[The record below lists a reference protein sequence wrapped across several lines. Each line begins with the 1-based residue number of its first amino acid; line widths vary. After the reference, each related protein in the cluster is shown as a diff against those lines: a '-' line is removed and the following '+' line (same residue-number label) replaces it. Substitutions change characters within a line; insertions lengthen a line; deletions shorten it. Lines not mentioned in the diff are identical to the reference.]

1 MPFSSILLLALALA
15 MDATAVAA
23 ARAMLVPRLQARH
36 VLLVAVLFGGFQA
49 LMPLLGWFAGS
60 RLGPFVQT
68 FAHWIAFLVLG
79 AIGAKMLW
87 EARTT
92 QAEKATS
99 GSDPFALPV
108 MLTLAVATSID
119 ALAVGVTLPMLG
131 APLGL
136 SLATIGVTAALLSVA
151 GLFLGRVVGSVLGKR
166 LDVAGGVVLIAL
178 GCKVLVEHFL
188 AR

>member
-1 MPFSSILLLALALA
+1 MHFSSILLLAVALA

-23 ARAMLVPRLQARH
+23 ARALLVPRIQTRH
-36 VLLVAVLFGGFQA
+36 VLVVTILFGGFQA
-49 LMPLLGWFAGS
+49 LMPLFGWFAGS
-60 RLGPFVQT
+60 RLGPFVQA

-87 EARTT
+87 EARSA

-99 GSDPFALPV
+99 GSDPFALPI
-108 MLTLAVATSID
+108 MLTLALATSID

-136 SLATIGVTAALLSVA
+136 SLATIGITAALLSTA
-151 GLFLGRVVGSVLGKR
+151 GLFLGRAFGGVLGKR
-166 LDVAGGVVLIAL
+166 LDMAGGVVLIAL

-188 AR
+188 VR